1 MLDHVTLRTHDL
13 EGTRAFL
20 EAVLNLKPGY
30 RPAFSMPGYWL
41 YDGGEPVVH
50 LIPGRAAPV
59 DRTGD
64 TIDHVAFRL
73 TDYAAMRRKL
83 DGLGISYSSTELSE
97 LGERSIFVQT
107 PTGIHLELVFRE
119 KRAPVS
125 A

>member
-50 LIPGRAAPV
+50 LILGRAAPA

-73 TDYAAMRRKL
+73 TDYAAMPRNL
-83 DGLGISYSSTELSE
+83 DAPGISYSSTKLSD
-97 LGERSIFVQT
+97 LGDRS
-107 PTGIHLELVFRE
+107 
-119 KRAPVS
+119 
-125 A
+125 